1 MTANTPHRVL
11 DCNFSPHN
19 KLDCFQTKFPT
30 YLRVR
35 LYTVFAIKT
44 QYKYDEFT
52 NKTLID

>member
-11 DCNFSPHN
+11 DCNFFPHN

-35 LYTVFAIKT
+35 LYTVFAMKT